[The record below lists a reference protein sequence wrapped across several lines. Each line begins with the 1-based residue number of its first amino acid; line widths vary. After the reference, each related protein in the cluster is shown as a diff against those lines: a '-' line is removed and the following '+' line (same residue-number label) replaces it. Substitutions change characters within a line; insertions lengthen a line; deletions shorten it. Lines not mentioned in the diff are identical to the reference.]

1 MNLILLKFA
10 SYSNSFERFCQKAE
24 SAIYLVELNISPTIL
39 KTDFYQRQA
48 RRKTIIFKTA
58 MQSEGKN

>member
-1 MNLILLKFA
+1 MMLSKG
-10 SYSNSFERFCQKAE
+10 S

-48 RRKTIIFKTA
+48 KRKTMVFKTA
-58 MQSEGKN
+58 MQSQGKN